1 MSRPRKIKMRITIP
15 VPLCPHIPRFSMWYI
30 IHDKAPYIDRDV
42 GITDW
47 LTEVLNVGASDPIP
61 PERLHGYSRNS
72 PSPLVLACL

>member
-47 LTEVLNVGASDPIP
+47 LTEVLNVGATLSHPRGYTDTAEIP
-61 PERLHGYSRNS
+61 RPRL
-72 PSPLVLACL
+72 C